1 MEVSVIIPVYNA
13 APYIRQSVESAIAQ
27 PETAEVIIVEDGSTD
42 DSLAVCRQLATEL
55 PTIKLF
61 QHSDRANHGLPLS
74 RNLAIEKAS
83 TPYIAF
89 LDADDYFLTN
99 RFETAR
105 RLLEADPTLDGVYEA
120 IGTHFENEAAR
131 QRWQQARQGQ
141 QLTTMTKR
149 LPPEQLFEALTLQR
163 GGVGKFSM
171 IGMVVKR
178 KLFKRSGYFDPH
190 LLLAQDTVM
199 TIKMAAVG
207 RLAAGQLDVPV
218 AMRRV
223 HDTNRSSQVRPPL
236 EVFRLRMLVADT
248 LLAWGKNHATTQ
260 QQRLLY
266 AYRLRIQK
274 ERPLWGKS
282 PTRST
287 RIVNMLWLAL
297 RFPPLLLNHYYWW
310 ELIPKSTQVK
320 QN

>member
-13 APYIRQSVESAIAQ
+13 ASYIRQSVESAIAQ

-42 DSLAVCRQLATEL
+42 DSLAVCQQLAAEL
-55 PTIKLF
+55 PIIKLF
-61 QHSDRANHGLPLS
+61 QHPDRANHGLPLS
-74 RNLAIEKAS
+74 RNLAIEKAA

-89 LDADDYFLTN
+89 LDADDYFLPN

-131 QRWQQARQGQ
+131 QRWQQTRQGQ

-149 LPPEQLFEALTLQR
+149 LPSEQLFEALTLQR
-163 GGVGKFSM
+163 SGEGKFSM

-178 KLFKRSGYFDPH
+178 SLFERSGYFDPH
-190 LLLAQDTVM
+190 LLLAQDTAM

-223 HDTNRSSQVRPPL
+223 HDTNRSSQVRPAL

-248 LLAWGKNHATTQ
+248 LLAWGQEHASIH
-260 QQRLLY
+260 QQRLLN

-274 ERPLWGKS
+274 ERPLWGKP
-282 PTRST
+282 PTRAT
-287 RIVNMLWLAL
+287 RIVNMLLLAMQN
-297 RFPPLLLNHYYWW
+297 PLLLLNRYYWW
-310 ELIPKSTQVK
+310 ELIPKSV
-320 QN
+320 